1 MTEYCDLGPLEEL
14 FAANYQM
21 KEEELRDIAS
31 CCLLG
36 LDSLHSRNI
45 MHGVVSTSSISWLER
60 QAIQSVPYQSGC
72 CETG

>member
-1 MTEYCDLGPLEEL
+1 MEYCDLGSLGEL
-14 FAANYQM
+14 FVANYRM

-36 LDSLHSRNI
+36 LDSLHSHNI
-45 MHGVVSTSSISWLER
+45 MYGVVNSSFISWLER
-60 QAIQSVPYQSGC
+60 QAIQSVPHQSGC